1 MPIYPIHPCCY
12 CYKTEAGNACKM
24 SQKVDCHK
32 YLGYLKKLSDM
43 RAQPVLIKEL
53 VYLITTNK
61 VPRLNS
67 GQGGK

>member
-1 MPIYPIHPCCY
+1 
-12 CYKTEAGNACKM
+12 M

-32 YLGYLKKLSDM
+32 YLNYLQKLSEM

-61 VPRLNS
+61 
-67 GQGGK
+67 GGK